1 MSQLEQLRNI
11 IQGDVSSSLDNEY
24 ITTDDEYSDD
34 DYESESEYSYEM
46 TAQQHWEESMKQVEG
61 LLSFVIFPLFG
72 KVLGRR
78 FSHLVWKRV
87 AEWWF

>member
-61 LLSFVIFPLFG
+61 LLSFIIFPILG

>member
-34 DYESESEYSYEM
+34 DYESENEYSYEM

-61 LLSFVIFPLFG
+61 LLSFIIFPILG